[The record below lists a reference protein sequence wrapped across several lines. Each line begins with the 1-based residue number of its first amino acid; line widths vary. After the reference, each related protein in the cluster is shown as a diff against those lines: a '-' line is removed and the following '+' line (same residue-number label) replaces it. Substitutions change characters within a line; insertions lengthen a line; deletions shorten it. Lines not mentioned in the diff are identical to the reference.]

1 MDSMKTLMLL
11 RFAKVAF
18 EDQYKFV
25 FSIVGGSGISSTST
39 QTCWALRFFKRVI
52 FIGIGTVSSPGKKSS
67 EEEVLDFVSLL
78 QKGIR

>member
-1 MDSMKTLMLL
+1 MKILMLL
-11 RFAKVAF
+11 RFAKVAL

-39 QTCWALRFFKRVI
+39 QTCWAFRFFKRVI

-67 EEEVLDFVSLL
+67 EEEVLDFVLCCRRGSD
-78 QKGIR
+78 RA